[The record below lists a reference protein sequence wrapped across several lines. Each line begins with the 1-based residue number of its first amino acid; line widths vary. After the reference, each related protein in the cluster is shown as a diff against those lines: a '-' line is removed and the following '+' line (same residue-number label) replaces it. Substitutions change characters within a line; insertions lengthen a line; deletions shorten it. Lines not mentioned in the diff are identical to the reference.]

1 MHYNVYT
8 MHKERD
14 DNMTKKKEEVAR
26 LAEQFMSIKSEEG
39 KAMAILGDRWGPWDV
54 GVILRLF
61 VPGRPM
67 LDRPDNGKG
76 KGIGGSRGKGNGYY
90 SNICLCR
97 GEGGREERESAGTD
111 GQGGYIGLEGG
122 GEQDGLSK

>member
-1 MHYNVYT
+1 MFNMLNVCWI
-8 MHKERD
+8 
-14 DNMTKKKEEVAR
+14 AR
-26 LAEQFMSIKSEEG
+26 LAERFMSIKSEEG

-76 KGIGGSRGKGNGYY
+76 KGIGGSRGVDRRKEQGRKEECSMGAENVKKFHETIARII
-90 SNICLCR
+90 SK
-97 GEGGREERESAGTD
+97 REEVKVTVKVRKKEVAA
-111 GQGGYIGLEGG
+111 
-122 GEQDGLSK
+122 